1 MILWSRSSPDWLNPP
16 LPKFWEGWHA
26 ICLSDRKFD
35 LVRRGALRD
44 AIEDHWRPTV
54 SKQSKTK
61 KAANTD
67 RVGTIYRALRRAI
80 IEQALEPGAKL
91 PEDAIGERFGASRT
105 IVRHALGQLAAEGLV
120 ELRRNRG
127 AAVATPSWDQA
138 RDIFDARIAMERL
151 VMQRLAGNLTRPQI
165 DQLKSHVDEEER
177 ARGRDE
183 PLSIRLATEFHI
195 VLAEM
200 TGSVVL
206 ERYVSETSS
215 RCGLI
220 LALYSRPHSSECA
233 VSEHREII
241 DALVKGDAA
250 RAIAVMDQHLEAVAS
265 RALIVARPNKG
276 RDIKDILAG
285 YVNGED
291 KAKNGTRR

>member
-1 MILWSRSSPDWLNPP
+1 
-16 LPKFWEGWHA
+16 
-26 ICLSDRKFD
+26 
-35 LVRRGALRD
+35 
-44 AIEDHWRPTV
+44 
-54 SKQSKTK
+54 
-61 KAANTD
+61 
-67 RVGTIYRALRRAI
+67 
-80 IEQALEPGAKL
+80 
-91 PEDAIGERFGASRT
+91 
-105 IVRHALGQLAAEGLV
+105 
-120 ELRRNRG
+120 
-127 AAVATPSWDQA
+127 
-138 RDIFDARIAMERL
+138 
-151 VMQRLAGNLTRPQI
+151 MQRLAGKLTRAQI
-165 DQLKSHVDEEER
+165 DQLRSHVDEEER

-200 TGSVVL
+200 TGSAVL

-265 RALIVARPNKG
+265 RALIVARPNKT

-285 YVNGED
+285 YLNGD
-291 KAKNGTRR
+291 SKGKNGARR

>member
-1 MILWSRSSPDWLNPP
+1 MNRL
-16 LPKFWEGWHA
+16 A
-26 ICLSDRKFD
+26 
-35 LVRRGALRD
+35 LVGN
-44 AIEDHWRPTV
+44 V
-54 SKQSKTK
+54 SVTKQSKARK
-61 KAANTD
+61 PANID
-67 RVGTIYRALRRAI
+67 RVGTIYRMLRRAI

-120 ELRRNRG
+120 ELRRNKG

-138 RDIFDARIAMERL
+138 RDIFDVRIGLERL
-151 VMQRLAGNLTRPQI
+151 VMQRLAGNLTRTQI
-165 DQLKSHVDEEER
+165 DQLKAHVVEEEK

-183 PLSIRLATEFHI
+183 PLTIRLATEFHI

-200 TGSVVL
+200 TGSAVL
-206 ERYVSETSS
+206 ERYVSEVSS

-233 VSEHREII
+233 VSEHRQII
-241 DALVKGDAA
+241 DSLAKGEAA
-250 RAIAVMDQHLEAVAS
+250 RAVAVMDQHLEAVAS
-265 RALIVARPNKG
+265 RALIVSRPNKS

-285 YVNGED
+285 YADDETEKGM
-291 KAKNGTRR
+291 ARGTSSRAPSASS